1 MARSRAKVALCA
13 ICLLAALISCSS
25 PRRYTAEPPATPP
38 GVASRNVVVWI
49 SIDGF
54 RQDYVDR
61 NVSPFLR
68 KLMHEGAY
76 SQKLVPITP
85 SLTFPSHATEAT
97 GAAASVHGI
106 TANDFYD
113 TTTGQQYKM
122 SGDASLLQA
131 EPIWLTAQRQ
141 GVRTL
146 VYDWVFSYTSPSARV
161 RNDYALDKFDAA
173 PTDEQRLTRIL
184 DTWRSDAAAAH
195 DKPLQLLMGYIKE
208 PDHIGHRSGPESPAI
223 NDTIHA
229 TDAILEHFVADVV
242 EQFNRQRSGDEQLYV
257 LLSTDHGMTQVKTLI
272 NTRLLFAAVP
282 PEATVVT
289 SGPLAYIYL
298 DKIPAADERDAVKK
312 RLLADLRKHDDFLSA
327 YTHES
332 LPKSWRL
339 DHPTRVGDITVMLD
353 VGYTFSTKFEG
364 ELKHVVQAGDEP
376 QGMHGFPPDKCA
388 DMRGLCVIWRYPN
401 PIGGRNV
408 GTVHT
413 EQLHPTVA
421 RLLGI
426 HPAEGAK
433 AAVMIER

>member
-1 MARSRAKVALCA
+1 MVSRRS
-13 ICLLAALISCSS
+13 LLLTIISVLFAASGCHA
-25 PRRYTAEPPATPP
+25 PRHYRPEPPATPP
-38 GVASRNVVVWI
+38 GVLSRNVVVWI

-54 RQDYVDR
+54 RHDYVDR
-61 NVSPFLR
+61 NVTPFLR
-68 KLMHEGAY
+68 KLMREGAY

-97 GAAASVHGI
+97 GVPASAHGI

-113 TTTGQQYKM
+113 AATAQSYKM
-122 SGDASLLQA
+122 SSDASLLSA
-131 EPIWLTAQRQ
+131 EPIWFTAQRQ
-141 GVRTL
+141 NVRTL
-146 VYDWVFSYTSPSARV
+146 VYDWVFSYRSASARI

-184 DTWRSDAAAAH
+184 DTWRSDAGD
-195 DKPLQLLMGYIKE
+195 DKPLRLLMGYIKE

-223 NDTIHA
+223 NDAVHA
-229 TDAILEHFVADVV
+229 TDAILETFINGVV
-242 EQFNRQRSGDEQLYV
+242 EQFNRQRVGDEQLYV
-257 LLSTDHGMTQVKTLI
+257 LLSTDHGMTPVKTLI
-272 NTRLLFAAVP
+272 NGKLLFASVP
-282 PEATVVT
+282 PESRVIT

-298 DKIPAADERDAVKK
+298 DKIPADQRDATRK
-312 RLLADLRKHDDFLSA
+312 RVLADIRKHDGFLSA

-353 VGYTFSTKFEG
+353 PGCSFSTKFEG
-364 ELKHVVQAGDEP
+364 ELAHVVQAGDEP

-388 DMRGLCVIWRYPN
+388 DMRGLCVIWRYPTS
-401 PIGGRNV
+401 IGGRNV

-421 RLLGI
+421 KLLGI
-426 HPAEGAK
+426 HPAEDAK
-433 AAVMIER
+433 AAAVIER